1 MLGKMEKISEEERKM
16 RIDFIKNLIRDNETD
31 HERLEKEL
39 QELSDIR
46 DYKISE
52 EEKDN
57 RIFIL
62 TSLIRDNETDH
73 TRLEK
78 ELQELLDLDPLK

>member
-1 MLGKMEKISEEERKM
+1 MEKISEEER
-16 RIDFIKNLIRDNETD
+16 N
-31 HERLEKEL
+31 
-39 QELSDIR
+39 
-46 DYKISE
+46 
-52 EEKDN
+52 N

-62 TSLIRDNETDH
+62 TSLIRENETDH

>member
-1 MLGKMEKISEEERKM
+1 MLGKME
-16 RIDFIKNLIRDNETD
+16 
-31 HERLEKEL
+31 
-39 QELSDIR
+39 
-46 DYKISE
+46 KISE

-62 TSLIRDNETDH
+62 TSLIRDNETDL